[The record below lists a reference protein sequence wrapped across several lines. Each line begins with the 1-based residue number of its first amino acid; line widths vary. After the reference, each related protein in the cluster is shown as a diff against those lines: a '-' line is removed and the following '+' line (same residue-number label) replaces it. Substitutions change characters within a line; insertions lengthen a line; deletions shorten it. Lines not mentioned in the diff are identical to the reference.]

1 MTSDNLLSGLVGGV
15 VGGLLG
21 LIGAVIVTSAD
32 DRRWGRENVAAAR
45 LVFYEAMANRIMLKE
60 PTKGVF
66 LGNLAIKA
74 AWEAEQVRVAS
85 LLTQPDLEAVAAAY
99 RMLAVMLE
107 TRASSSDAA
116 WRASLNQAEGKDFL
130 VRIRADFDRA
140 VGVLATAGK
149 LRPQMSETPSGWLG
163 VSGGGL
169 VRL

>member
-1 MTSDNLLSGLVGGV
+1 MSTDNLLSGLVGGV

-66 LGNLAIKA
+66 LGNLATKA

-85 LLTQPDLEAVAAAY
+85 LLTQPDLEVVATAY

-107 TRASSSDAA
+107 TRARITDAA
-116 WRASLNQAEGKDFL
+116 WRASLDQPEGKSFL
-130 VRIRADFDRA
+130 TRARADFDGA
-140 VGVLATAGK
+140 VAVLARAGE
-149 LRPQMSETPSGWLG
+149 LRPQVSKKPSGWLG